1 MKVTGEYESCGD
13 NSDESKLCQCAV
25 YVRLNDSNPSYA
37 FIDHCG
43 ASKIINNR
51 FRYFDNSLKD
61 DLRKNDNLPLLACDS
76 SLINENDESEWSKIP
91 LEKSYFKCA
100 KLINS
105 PCNENYV
112 VCTHFIYE

>member
-1 MKVTGEYESCGD
+1 M
-13 NSDESKLCQCAV
+13 
-25 YVRLNDSNPSYA
+25 RLNDSNPSYA
-37 FIDHCG
+37 FIGNCG

-61 DLRKNDNLPLLACDS
+61 DLRKNDNLPLLACES
-76 SLINENDESEWSKIP
+76 SLINENDESEWNKIP
-91 LEKSYFKCA
+91 LEKSYFKCG

-112 VCTHFIYE
+112 VCTHFSFE